1 MSQPGSDLSRNLRN
15 RHIQLIAIG
24 GTIGVGLF
32 LGSAR
37 AIHNAGPGLLLAY
50 ALGGVAIFFI
60 MRALGE
66 LLTYRP
72 VAGSFATYAGEFC
85 GPFAGFVTGWSYW
98 FMWVVM
104 AMAELTAIGIY
115 VRYWFPNVPQWLP
128 PLIALLALYG
138 SNLLAV
144 RVFGE
149 LEFWFALIKV
159 VTIVALIIA
168 GILIFYLGALLVIMA
183 VVPWNQLSPSV
194 SPFVF
199 VFDKLGV
206 PAAASIITVVVI
218 TAASSSCNSGLFST
232 GRMLWSLAQRG
243 QAPRA
248 FDALNARHV
257 PAAGIHVSAAF
268 MLLTVILNYLV
279 PKEVFTWVTSITL
292 IGTLWTW
299 GIIMLSHRNYRRAV
313 QAGRAVR
320 ELGGAGV
327 PGRGQRPA
335 RARSGHP
342 GGAVRGSGVV
352 RGPRDRLPPL
362 QAQLRLA
369 DAAGVRQCCRSEDA
383 AALRQRLAATDQT
396 AAVHHQSLSGDEAA
410 GARGEQHRR
419 AGDIIRLPE
428 AAQRIGAREGSGA
441 PRIRPQRLGE
451 TGADDAGRDAVDA
464 DVVRTPFDRQIAR
477 QLHVGRLGA
486 AVGTEQRAAH
496 EAAHRG
502 DDDHRSV
509 LALRHRRQRQVAQPQ
524 VAVQVGLDD
533 LVEHLVGSLRGR
545 PEVRVGGRIAHDDV
559 DPAPFRD
566 AGIDEC
572 LQLGLVPHVTG
583 VRERRAAGGGD
594 LRRGRLAALGL
605 AARDDDARAVQRHL
619 HRDRPADTAARAGNE
634 GHLARQVEHAHVQRP
649 RRQIC
654 RAFCPQHR
662 RLANAP
668 PLLESGVRSRIRAPR
683 P

>member
-1 MSQPGSDLSRNLRN
+1 MSQPGADLSRNMRN

-159 VTIVALIIA
+159 ATIVALIVAGLAVIVLHAGNLGATASFANLWAHGGFLPFGITGVLLTLQIVMFAYAGVELIGVTAGEAQDPAVALPRATNGIIA
-168 GILIFYLGALLVIMA
+168 RILIFYLGALLVIMA

-243 QAPRA
+243 HGPRPFA
-248 FDALNARHV
+248 RLSPRHV
-257 PAAGIHVSAAF
+257 PAAGIHASAAV
-268 MLLTVILNYLV
+268 MLLGVALNYMV
-279 PKEVFTWVTSITL
+279 PERVFIWVTSVAL
-292 IGTLWTW
+292 VGTFWTW
-299 GIIMLSHRNYRRAV
+299 GIILVSHLNYRRAV
-313 QAGRAVR
+313 LAGR
-320 ELGGAGV
+320 V
-327 PGRGQRPA
+327 PA
-335 RARSGHP
+335 
-342 GGAVRGSGVV
+342 
-352 RGPRDRLPPL
+352 
-362 QAQLRLA
+362 
-369 DAAGVRQCCRSEDA
+369 
-383 AALRQRLAATDQT
+383 
-396 AAVHHQSLSGDEAA
+396 
-410 GARGEQHRR
+410 
-419 AGDIIRLPE
+419 
-428 AAQRIGAREGSGA
+428 
-441 PRIRPQRLGE
+441 
-451 TGADDAGRDAVDA
+451 
-464 DVVRTPFDRQIAR
+464 
-477 QLHVGRLGA
+477 
-486 AVGTEQRAAH
+486 
-496 EAAHRG
+496 
-502 DDDHRSV
+502 
-509 LALRHRRQRQVAQPQ
+509 
-524 VAVQVGLDD
+524 
-533 LVEHLVGSLRGR
+533 
-545 PEVRVGGRIAHDDV
+545 
-559 DPAPFRD
+559 APFRMPGAPFANWAVLAFLVAVSALLWRD
-566 AGIDEC
+566 PDNRVA
-572 LQLGLVPHVTG
+572 LYVAPVWFGLLTIG
-583 VRERRAAGGGD
+583 Y
-594 LRRGRLAALGL
+594 LA
-605 AARDDDARAVQRHL
+605 
-619 HRDRPADTAARAGNE
+619 
-634 GHLARQVEHAHVQRP
+634 
-649 RRQIC
+649 
-654 RAFCPQHR
+654 
-662 RLANAP
+662 
-668 PLLESGVRSRIRAPR
+668 SKSRAPQK